1 MLVEI
6 AFNLTQ
12 DLFGKPQSPI
22 VVSDQ
27 GVHYERVAAF
37 LAQQVYSFKQLAQTV
52 EGKIAYVDG
61 DNDFRG
67 SQQGIESKQ
76 AEIGRTV
83 DNYKIVVISQA
94 GKRRPQAVFPSFL
107 SCK

>member
-27 GVHYERVAAF
+27 GVHYQRVAAF
-37 LAQQVYSFKQLAQTV
+37 LAQQIYSFQQIAQTV
-52 EGKIAYVDG
+52 EGKIAYVDR
-61 DNDFRG
+61 DNYFGG
-67 SQQGIESKQ
+67 SQQGIES
-76 AEIGRTV
+76 
-83 DNYKIVVISQA
+83 
-94 GKRRPQAVFPSFL
+94 
-107 SCK
+107 